1 MGAVSVLTPLL
12 IAAWPSLVSAIASAA
27 ASLGFTMVEAGMKAM
42 SPGGEA
48 QQTAGAG
55 PVTLEIGQSEV
66 IGEHL
71 GRDQSLRVTR
81 DGVTIV
87 FSRDARGHLALC
99 VSGEGHAR
107 AELETLGQQMSERVL
122 QTFVYQKLKTELQA
136 RSFMVVEEQ
145 TDAAQAIHLKVRL
158 WEQ

>member
-1 MGAVSVLTPLL
+1 
-12 IAAWPSLVSAIASAA
+12 
-27 ASLGFTMVEAGMKAM
+27 M
-42 SPGGEA
+42 SPA
-48 QQTAGAG
+48 DQAHTAGAA

-66 IGEHL
+66 IGEQL

-99 VSGEGHAR
+99 ASGEGHSR
-107 AELETLGQQMSERVL
+107 TELETLGQQMSERVL

-145 TDAAQAIHLKVRL
+145 TDAEQAIHLKVRL